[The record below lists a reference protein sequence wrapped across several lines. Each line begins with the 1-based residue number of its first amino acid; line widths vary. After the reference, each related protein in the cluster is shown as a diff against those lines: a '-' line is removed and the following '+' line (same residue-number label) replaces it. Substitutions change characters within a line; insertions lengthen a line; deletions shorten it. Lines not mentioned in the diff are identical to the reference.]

1 MTELLEALGGVAIY
15 VVLIAALAWSLYV
28 AFGPQVLG
36 LPAMIGVLVVVAG
49 VKVLGN
55 VGIIG
60 LIAVVLGLAAVVVVI
75 GMAMTVGSSRQAPTP
90 PPQEPPADAP

>member
-1 MTELLEALGGVAIY
+1 VTELLEALGGVAIY

-60 LIAVVLGLAAVVVVI
+60 LIAVVLGL
-75 GMAMTVGSSRQAPTP
+75 TVGSSRQAPTP